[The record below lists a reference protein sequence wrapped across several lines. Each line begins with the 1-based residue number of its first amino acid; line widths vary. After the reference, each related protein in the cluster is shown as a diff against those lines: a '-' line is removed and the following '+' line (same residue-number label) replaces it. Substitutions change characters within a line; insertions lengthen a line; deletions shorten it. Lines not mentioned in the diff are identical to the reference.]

1 MAATNS
7 KFEHIW
13 SALMRVLGTDHRH
26 AFQRNKIILRTLDA
40 QMKRR

>member
-1 MAATNS
+1 LAADTS

-26 AFQRNKIILRTLDA
+26 HYQANKIILRTLDA
-40 QMKRR
+40 QMKRK